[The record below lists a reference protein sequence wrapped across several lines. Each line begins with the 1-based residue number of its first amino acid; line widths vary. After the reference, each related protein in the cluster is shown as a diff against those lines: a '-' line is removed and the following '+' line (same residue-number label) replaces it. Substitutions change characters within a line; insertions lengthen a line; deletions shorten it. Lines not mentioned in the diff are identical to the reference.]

1 MWKTKNGETGSG
13 SAFALPCKVKICA
26 DSVKVYTG
34 AGYEYVTVG
43 SVSDADNPVITE
55 VKKGKNDILWGNLK
69 SGAGWIPLKDI
80 VINEGEKR

>member
-13 SAFALPCKVKICA
+13 LAFALPCKVKICA

-34 AGYEYVTVG
+34 AG
-43 SVSDADNPVITE
+43 
-55 VKKGKNDILWGNLK
+55 
-69 SGAGWIPLKDI
+69 WIPLKDI